1 MRQYCEKIERERA
14 LIREKQLQ
22 EEYAKKQ
29 FEMKADLVRRT
40 QLQIQQQQ
48 QLMREKRKLQKAGK
62 LEIKP
67 NVTMT
72 SPLVKY
78 PQQTTQRVLFPRPPV
93 NPRVSPGAN
102 EILPSL
108 QRPDFAAMQGM
119 YTACGSN
126 YTRENAQV
134 VTHLQQTCNNAVPTT
149 CEPDVFAL
157 LVPNLLTTCYKVVE
171 LNRLVISCFNNLLSS
186 WNSTICQQVVS
197 DNLVATW

>member
-62 LEIKP
+62 LPEVKP
-67 NVTMT
+67 SVTLA

-78 PQQTTQRVLFPRPPV
+78 PQPVTQRVLFPRPQI
-93 NPRVSPGAN
+93 NTRVSPGTN
-102 EILPSL
+102 DILDSL
-108 QRPDFAAMQGM
+108 QKPDLPGM
-119 YTACGSN
+119 
-126 YTRENAQV
+126 
-134 VTHLQQTCNNAVPTT
+134 
-149 CEPDVFAL
+149 
-157 LVPNLLTTCYKVVE
+157 
-171 LNRLVISCFNNLLSS
+171 
-186 WNSTICQQVVS
+186 
-197 DNLVATW
+197 

>member
-119 YTACGSN
+119 YGLRFELH
-126 YTRENAQV
+126 TRKR
-134 VTHLQQTCNNAVPTT
+134 TSCNTPAA
-149 CEPDVFAL
+149 DL
-157 LVPNLLTTCYKVVE
+157 
-171 LNRLVISCFNNLLSS
+171 
-186 WNSTICQQVVS
+186 
-197 DNLVATW
+197 